1 MTIESFYSLL
11 LFWAA
16 WCIVFATIKT
26 QEQWVALLREALMA
40 LARVFAM
47 VARPRRDTEA
57 LNAKPR
63 EADDGGY
70 QFFPSTPDLRE
81 EMALPTKTVPTAW
94 GRPHGT
100 EQP

>member
-11 LFWAA
+11 LFWSAA
-16 WCIVFATIKT
+16 CIIYATIQT
-26 QEQWVALLREALMA
+26 QAQWVALLQEALMA

-47 VARPRRDTEA
+47 VARPRRDNEA
-57 LNAKPR
+57 LNAKPLR

-70 QFFPSTPDLRE
+70 QFFPPLSKDEP
-81 EMALPTKTVPTAW
+81 PTAW